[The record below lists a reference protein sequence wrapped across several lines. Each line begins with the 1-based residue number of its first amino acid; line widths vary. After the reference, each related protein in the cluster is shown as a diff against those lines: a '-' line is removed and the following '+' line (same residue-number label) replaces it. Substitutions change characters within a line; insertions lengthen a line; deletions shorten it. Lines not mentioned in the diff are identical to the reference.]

1 LHRGAL
7 PHNRQGSVSD
17 ALILLIQ
24 NSSAAP
30 AGVAEALARLRN
42 RHYVIAESHT
52 LADGLIEIRD
62 RKFAAIIL
70 ELTLPD
76 TSGLPAFL
84 RLQSKAATVPIIVM
98 VDRAQ
103 EELGMEATR
112 RGALD
117 YLLKDEI
124 SAPILDKVL
133 RLALERT
140 HTVLAL
146 RASEARYRTMFES
159 TAAGVYQATC
169 DDRLISANPAIVAM
183 LGYESEEELLRLD
196 FGLEIYAS
204 AEDHIQWRRDLDAA
218 GEIRSRETVLRNKK
232 GERVVVLHS
241 GRLVRDSRDVPLYY
255 EGTIADITASHRQA
269 SQWSHEASHDSL
281 TGLLNRRELERRLQG
296 ALENAAIDRSS
307 LAVVMVDLDGFK
319 KVNDRFGHVVGDEL
333 LRHVSGTL
341 KAGLRT
347 GDVVGRFG
355 GDEFLVLLDHCSEED
370 AIRVTTAMME
380 RLRALECL
388 WAGQPLQARASVGIA
403 VATQRD
409 QSWVAIVE
417 RADVACYDA
426 KTRGGNQWRV
436 FHEDAT
442 VNVKVGH
449 ERRLALY
456 LEEALSTN
464 AFVLQAERIV
474 PLRNPHAPSHYE
486 ILLRAPMAG
495 ADQPAEYLDLAQIA
509 AFNASL
515 AHRVDR
521 WYLRHAFHW
530 IAGHQPENPGVG
542 RWFLNLTQ
550 ASFSDPE
557 LAQFIVAAAREAQ
570 APTQHIGLEIE
581 EQALASAFVQVNDL
595 VRKLAPQGFQF
606 TLDGFGRG
614 ISSFAY
620 LKSLDVTNV
629 KIDHAAIARGAGDD
643 VSDTLLRSLHQINKV
658 LGRTT
663 IIQSVGS
670 EDLLK
675 RLATANVD
683 YAQGS
688 AVAAPVLL
696 EEDATSGLK
705 RQAR

>member
-1 LHRGAL
+1 
-7 PHNRQGSVSD
+7 VSD
-17 ALILLIQ
+17 ELILLIQ
-24 NSSAAP
+24 NSRAAP

-42 RHYVIAESHT
+42 RHYMVAEAQT
-52 LADGLIEIRD
+52 LADGLTEIRD
-62 RKFAAIIL
+62 RRFAAIIL
-70 ELTLPD
+70 ELNLPD
-76 TSGLPAFL
+76 ASGLPAFL

-103 EELGMEATR
+103 EELGMEAAR

-117 YLLKDEI
+117 YLLKEEI

-169 DDRLISANPAIVAM
+169 DDRLISANPAIVTM

-196 FGLEIYAS
+196 FGLDIYAS
-204 AEDHIQWRRDLDAA
+204 AEDHIQWRRELDAA

-241 GRLVRDSRDVPLYY
+241 GRLVRDSRNVPLYY

-281 TGLLNRRELERRLQG
+281 TGLLNRRELERRLQA
-296 ALENAAIDRSS
+296 ALEDAAIDRST
-307 LAVVMVDLDGFK
+307 LAVVMLDLDGFK
-319 KVNDRFGHVVGDEL
+319 KVNDRFGHVAGDEL
-333 LRHVSGTL
+333 LRQVSGTL
-341 KAGLRT
+341 KGGLRT

-355 GDEFLVLLDHCSEED
+355 GDEFLVLLEHCAEED
-370 AIRVTTAMME
+370 AIRVTAALVE

-388 WAGQPLQARASVGIA
+388 WLGQALQARASVGIA

-409 QSWVAIVE
+409 QSWAQLVE

-426 KTRGGNQWRV
+426 KAHGGNQWRM
-436 FHEDAT
+436 FRDDAT
-442 VNVKVGH
+442 VNVKVGR
-449 ERRLALY
+449 ERRLTLY
-456 LEEALSTN
+456 LEDALTTN

-474 PLRNPHAPSHYE
+474 PLRNKRAPSHYE
-486 ILLRAPMAG
+486 VLLRAPADG
-495 ADQPAEYLDLAQIA
+495 AEQPAEYLDLAQIA

-521 WYLRHAFHW
+521 WCIKNAFRW
-530 IAGHQPENPGVG
+530 IARHQGEHPGIG

-557 LAQFIVAAAREAQ
+557 LAQYIAAAAREAH
-570 APTQHIGLEIE
+570 APAQHIGLEIE
-581 EQALASAFVQVNDL
+581 EQALATGFVQVNDL
-595 VRKLAPQGFQF
+595 VRKLAPLGFQF

-629 KIDHAAIARGAGDD
+629 KIDHAALARGAGDD

-663 IIQSVGS
+663 IIQSVS
-670 EDLLK
+670 STELLE
-675 RLATANVD
+675 RLALANVD

-688 AVAAPVLL
+688 AVAGPILL
-696 EEDATSGLK
+696 EETRLRA
-705 RQAR
+705 